1 MEFEVKIIVVVIAVF
16 AFVMFLGWLGL
27 RIQPKPFAAFA
38 QQTDVLETVPLPDGL
53 PAPVER
59 YYRQLYGDRVPLIE
73 SAVISGRATMS
84 PVGGIKI
91 PARFRFVH
99 STGQD
104 YRHDFEMTWFG
115 RKIGA
120 GTETYLDGKSRLNL
134 PMGLSDEGPQVDQA
148 ANLSLWAEYAWLPAV
163 WLTDPRARWAPVDDN
178 TALLIVPFGDGE
190 QTFVARFDP
199 DSGRLR
205 LLELMR
211 YKDSK
216 STEKTLWL
224 NELSNWTSVSGYEIP
239 ATGAVTWFDQG
250 KPWAE
255 FTVEE
260 VVLNPDVDLSTKE
273 TKRP

>member
-1 MEFEVKIIVVVIAVF
+1 MELVVKIIVAVVAFFAIAIL
-16 AFVMFLGWLGL
+16 LGWLGL
-27 RIQPKPFAAFA
+27 RVQPKPFAPFA
-38 QQTDVLETVPLPDGL
+38 QQTGVLDTMPVPDGL

-59 YYRQLYGDRVPLIE
+59 YYRQLYGDRIPLIQ

-84 PVGGIKI
+84 PVGGFKI
-91 PARFRFVH
+91 PARFRFIHQV
-99 STGQD
+99 GQN
-104 YRHDFEMTWFG
+104 YRHHFEMTWFG
-115 RKIGA
+115 RTIGE
-120 GTETYLDGKSRLNL
+120 GNEYYLDGKSRLNL

-163 WLTDPRARWAPVDDN
+163 WLTDPRARWAPVDDE
-178 TALLIVPFGDGE
+178 TALLIVPFGNGE

-205 LLELMR
+205 LLESMR

-224 NELSNWTSVSGYEIP
+224 NESSNWTSVSGYEIP

-255 FTVEE
+255 FTVEDIL
-260 VVLNPDVDLSTKE
+260 LNTDVDLSTK
-273 TKRP
+273 